1 MAFKAWQAVNPT
13 VRCPGCRIP
22 LTKDGGC
29 NHMCC
34 ARCRTD
40 WCWLCRMKTPD
51 AYGHFDSLFGCYGM
65 QDGCGN
71 WYILVLLIML
81 LRLMILPFIVYF
93 VVMQRLLENC
103 GLWKCFIPCLKA
115 LSNDS
120 DRGLFLTATLAGLI
134 FMPIMIFI
142 AIVASIPVV
151 IWNTFKLLYSFSCR
165 YIFCCCC

>member
-1 MAFKAWQAVNPT
+1 

-71 WYILVLLIML
+71 WYVLVFVLML
-81 LRLMILPFIVYF
+81 LRLLILPFIVYF
-93 VVMQRLLENC
+93 KVMKKLVENC
-103 GLWKCFIPCLKA
+103 GLWRCFSPCKRA
-115 LSNDS
+115 RANYYDYRKSQIAE
-120 DRGLFLTATLAGLI
+120 FLTVPLAGII
-134 FMPIMIFI
+134 FMPFMIII

-151 IWNTFKLLYSFSCR
+151 VWNALKLLYSFSCR